1 MFCVTSGNKRWRV
14 VAGRM
19 GFTRLSPPNVIKTL
33 MFPFSKQHL
42 HTYWGV
48 FGKAADI
55 YKEDTDG
62 VFFQKQKTIK
72 DKIRLQFFI
81 MKCKI
86 ITQKIMFYQWDIAW
100 TGIIIKQNNNNNNNN
115 NAIIRWLSRFTIYAV
130 FTRNTEKSS
139 IYIRLC
145 WQQHLRAVSH

>member
-1 MFCVTSGNKRWRV
+1 MTCC
-14 VAGRM
+14 GRKD
-19 GFTRLSPPNVIKTL
+19 GIHTPLSPQRYQNTDVPFQQTAFAYLLRCFWESCWHLQRSYWWRCFFTKT
-33 MFPFSKQHL
+33 KNNKGQ
-42 HTYWGV
+42 
-48 FGKAADI
+48 
-55 YKEDTDG
+55 
-62 VFFQKQKTIK
+62 
-72 DKIRLQFFI
+72 DKIAIFHNEMQNNN
-81 MKCKI
+81 
-86 ITQKIMFYQWDIAW
+86 TKIMFYQWDIAW